1 VLLRLIRNS
10 CIFATDMPDLVYRI
24 KETLT
29 LNGKVV
35 GNDVTKTVSGI
46 NSYHQAVVNVGIV
59 APVNLLAFAA
69 TEAFGTIADGTLRY
83 LRITSLGV
91 VSSLVSVTFT
101 IGTDTVVTK
110 ISGGNSLVLTYD
122 QMDIDGAGL
131 LQLDSITGVA
141 SVASDV
147 EIFVATT

>member
-1 VLLRLIRNS
+1 
-10 CIFATDMPDLVYRI
+10 MPDLVYRI

-46 NSYHQAVVNVGIV
+46 NSYYQAVISVPVS
-59 APVNLLAFAA
+59 APINLLAFAA
-69 TEAFGTIADGTLRY
+69 TESFGAIADASLRY
-83 LRITSLGV
+83 LRITNLSTTAIV
-91 VSSLVSVTFT
+91 DVTFT
-101 IGTDTVVTK
+101 VGTDTVVTK

-122 QMDIDGAGL
+122 QMNIDGAGM
-131 LQLDSITGVA
+131 LQLDSITGIATVA
-141 SVASDV
+141 ADV

>member
-1 VLLRLIRNS
+1 M
-10 CIFATDMPDLVYRI
+10 ADLVYRI

-35 GNDVTKTVSGI
+35 GNDVSKTVSAI
-46 NSYHQAVVNVGIV
+46 DSYYQAVINVPSA
-59 APVNLLAFAA
+59 APINLLAFAA
-69 TEAFGTIADGTLRY
+69 TESFGAIADASLRY
-83 LRITSLGV
+83 LRITNLGSTAIV
-91 VSSLVSVTFT
+91 DVTFT

-122 QMDIDGAGL
+122 QMNIDGAGM
-131 LQLDSITGVA
+131 LQLDSITGIATVA
-141 SVASDV
+141 TDV

>member
-1 VLLRLIRNS
+1 M
-10 CIFATDMPDLVYRI
+10 ADLVYRI

-35 GNDVTKTVSGI
+35 GNDVSKTVSAIG
-46 NSYHQAVVNVGIV
+46 SYYQAVINVPSA
-59 APVNLLAFAA
+59 APINLLAFAA
-69 TEAFGTIADGTLRY
+69 TESFGAIADASLRY
-83 LRITSLGV
+83 LRITNLGSTAIV
-91 VSSLVSVTFT
+91 DVTFT

-122 QMDIDGAGL
+122 QMNIDGAGM
-131 LQLDSITGVA
+131 LQLDSITGIATVA
-141 SVASDV
+141 TDV

>member
-1 VLLRLIRNS
+1 VLLKLIRNS

-46 NSYHQAVVNVGIV
+46 NSYHQAVVNVGTS

-83 LRITSLGV
+83 LRITNLAASATV
-91 VSSLVSVTFT
+91 NVTFT
-101 IGTDTVVTK
+101 AGTDTVVTT
-110 ISGGNSLVLTYD
+110 IGGGASLVLTYD
-122 QMDIDGAGL
+122 SMNIDGVGMT
-131 LQLDSITGVA
+131 QLDSITGVA
-141 SVASDV
+141 SAAADV

>member
-1 VLLRLIRNS
+1 
-10 CIFATDMPDLVYRI
+10 MPDLVYRI

-35 GNDVTKTVSGI
+35 GNDVTKTASGI
-46 NSYHQAVVNVGIV
+46 NSYYQAVISVPVS
-59 APVNLLAFAA
+59 APINLLAFAA
-69 TEAFGTIADGTLRY
+69 TESFGAIADASLRY
-83 LRITSLGV
+83 LRITNLGTTAIV
-91 VSSLVSVTFT
+91 DVTFT
-101 IGTDTVVTK
+101 VGTDTVVTK

-141 SVASDV
+141 SVAADV

>member
-1 VLLRLIRNS
+1 M
-10 CIFATDMPDLVYRI
+10 ADLVYRI

-35 GNDVTKTVSGI
+35 GNDVSKTVSAI
-46 NSYHQAVVNVGIV
+46 DSYYQAVINVPSA
-59 APVNLLAFAA
+59 APINLLAFAA
-69 TEAFGTIADGTLRY
+69 TESFGAIADASLRY
-83 LRITSLGV
+83 LRITNLGSTAIV
-91 VSSLVSVTFT
+91 DVTFT

-122 QMDIDGAGL
+122 QMNIAGAGM
-131 LQLDSITGVA
+131 LQLDSITGISTVA
-141 SVASDV
+141 TDV